1 MLYET
6 SHDTMSH
13 FVTCGIYSGGMAG
26 MWIPQGQKGSSPC
39 PFCFVFITLDPKSWG
54 WPGPP
59 PSRQYVQGLAKG
71 HKEWPGAK
79 FTTSSPQYYRGRST
93 ECLS

>member
-1 MLYET
+1 MDEEAGLSQEVEGAREGGTMPYET

-13 FVTCGIYSGGMAG
+13 LWNLLKREAG
-26 MWIPQGQKGSSPC
+26 MWNPQVQKGLSPC

-59 PSRQYVQGLAKG
+59 PTRQYVQGCAKG
-71 HKEWPGAK
+71 QRVPDAK
-79 FTTSSPQYYRGRST
+79 FTT
-93 ECLS
+93 